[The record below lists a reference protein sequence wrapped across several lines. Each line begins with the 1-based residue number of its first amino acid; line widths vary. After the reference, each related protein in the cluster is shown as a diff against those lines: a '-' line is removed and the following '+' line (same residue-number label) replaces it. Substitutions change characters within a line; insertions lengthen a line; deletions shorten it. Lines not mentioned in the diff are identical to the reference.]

1 MSFASSTFV
10 KGRGPLSVWR
20 QCYVAECDI
29 LARGAGL
36 ASACEVELVVRDFFK
51 SDEVEVDDLTVIV
64 CYAREMRADRE
75 VGVYTVGV
83 LLRGYPLNVPSEQL
97 ASWSPCVSSLVHK
110 LTSSELIPSKSY
122 VDVLGAF
129 ATIKDIF
136 EEDESAVYVK
146 QYFLSSL
153 RKIVMSKLVFE
164 RDPVDTTF
172 RPTRSWV
179 DAEVLGTPSNLAVEL
194 KSKPRKRK
202 NASSHE
208 SFVKKVK
215 LNSTVSFAITLWNN
229 SCAIVYF

>member
-29 LARGAGL
+29 SARGAGL

-64 CYAREMRADRE
+64 CYAREVRADRE
-75 VGVYTVGV
+75 VGVYTMGV

-110 LTSSELIPSKSY
+110 LTSSELIPSKSH

-136 EEDESAVYVK
+136 DEDESAVYVK
-146 QYFLSSL
+146 QYFRSSL
-153 RKIVMSKLVFE
+153 RKTVMSKLVFE

-172 RPTRSWV
+172 RPTKSWAGAE
-179 DAEVLGTPSNLAVEL
+179 DAGTPEDSVVKL
-194 KSKPRKRK
+194 KSKQRKRK
-202 NASSHE
+202 SGSGHE
-208 SFVKKVK
+208 PVGKKLK
-215 LNSTVSFAITLWNN
+215 LNSTVSPTKSL
-229 SCAIVYF
+229 C